1 MAKFFISRPVFAIVF
16 FALAAAFLIPTV
28 QSVLMPIFWYASKT
42 SVLLFVFIWVRGTSP
57 RFRYDQLM
65 SFTWKF
71 LFPVAMLNLLATG
84 LLVALY
90 GK

>member
-1 MAKFFISRPVFAIVF
+1 
-16 FALAAAFLIPTV
+16 
-28 QSVLMPIFWYASKT
+28 
-42 SVLLFVFIWVRGTSP
+42 
-57 RFRYDQLM
+57 M

-90 GK
+90 G